1 MCVYKGKTKKIIFER
16 TQNERFWCNERR
28 KIINKIKIKEK
39 KMTQIELCG
48 LWRKKKTKRK
58 KLIHFFFHLY
68 NFLATYYVQKT
79 QWAIADQ
86 LVQNK
91 KK

>member
-1 MCVYKGKTKKIIFER
+1 MCVYKGKTKKKLFER

-48 LWRKKKTKRK
+48 LWRKKK
-58 KLIHFFFHLY
+58 
-68 NFLATYYVQKT
+68 
-79 QWAIADQ
+79 
-86 LVQNK
+86 QNEK
-91 KK
+91 N